1 MKNLN
6 TIIDIEGKALS
17 EVLFFIIASQAKSI
31 FNNQVNYRQLLKNF
45 FEKADNNKSL
55 SRLVHLF
62 HIDKQ
67 IIRLLC
73 PHTHMRVVKDG
84 ESKQIRIVDLLL
96 NKAKESQ
103 LIQYIGKKDHKT
115 KNGKRFSHLSFW
127 ILTDEGIKTAF
138 EDKDSTYAQS
148 KYYSKLAHSIIDQYV
163 ICKGGILAKLAE
175 FNNAILKHK
184 ANKENKMTKAEKEQ
198 YEKEYAEGK
207 HSLSLKDY
215 LKFEAKKKRRADKHR
230 MTIAKKAAKETL
242 SDYVKLQ
249 TENAQ
254 LKAEIERLKQL
265 KDLNSDIDNNDLEDG
280 WLTKEEIASIKNK
293 VKMEMLN
300 DNVDYEQMR
309 VMLTNP
315 NIHQQL
321 TNEINAFRKEVDEKE
336 INENVDNNDIDES
349 KALMQIS
356 TVKHKMLKIACEY
369 YNANEKTVQFLAKH
383 DFIPVDY
390 SLSKYMVVE
399 NADRWIYSI
408 RLKRWAKLDK
418 NNQYSFG
425 PFIDTVDKIKYAE
438 MQDNANDL
446 FFYADKFL
454 EYIKHNH
461 SADYISIKNKI
472 NNALNIHIK

>member
-6 TIIDIEGKALS
+6 SIIDIEGKALS

-31 FNNQVNYRQLLKNF
+31 FKNQVNYRQLLKNF

-84 ESKQIRIVDLLL
+84 KSKQIRIVDLLL

-103 LIQYIGKKDHKT
+103 LIQYIGKKDNKT

-175 FNNAILKHK
+175 FNNSILKHK

-230 MTIAKKAAKETL
+230 MTIAKKAAKETIA
-242 SDYVKLQ
+242 DYAKLQ
-249 TENAQ
+249 TEIAQ
-254 LKAEIERLKQL
+254 LNAKIEQLQAENEQLKKL
-265 KDLNSDIDNNDLEDG
+265 KDLNSDIEEANAKSMIQQTQHTQTPKQVQPIQQVQQTSIIDN
-280 WLTKEEIASIKNK
+280 S
-293 VKMEMLN
+293 
-300 DNVDYEQMR
+300 
-309 VMLTNP
+309 
-315 NIHQQL
+315 
-321 TNEINAFRKEVDEKE
+321 
-336 INENVDNNDIDES
+336 DIDES
-349 KALMQIS
+349 KSLTQIS

-383 DFIPVDY
+383 DLTPIDY
-390 SLSKYMVVE
+390 SLSKYMIVE

-408 RLKRWAKLDK
+408 RLKKWAQLDK

-425 PFIDTVDKIKYAE
+425 TFIETVD
-438 MQDNANDL
+438 N
-446 FFYADKFL
+446 
-454 EYIKHNH
+454 
-461 SADYISIKNKI
+461 
-472 NNALNIHIK
+472 

>member
-45 FEKADNNKSL
+45 FENTDNNKSL

-84 ESKQIRIVDLLL
+84 KSKQIRIVDLIL

-103 LIQYIGKKDHKT
+103 LIQCIGKKDNKT

-184 ANKENKMTKAEKEQ
+184 SNKENKMTKAEKEQ
-198 YEKEYAEGK
+198 YEREYAEGK

-242 SDYVKLQ
+242 SDYAKLQ
-249 TENAQ
+249 TENEQ

-265 KDLNSDIDNNDLEDG
+265 KDLNSDIDE
-280 WLTKEEIASIKNK
+280 TEAKSMIQPTQPTQQTQQTQTAKQIQQVQQVQQAQQTSII
-293 VKMEMLN
+293 
-300 DNVDYEQMR
+300 DNS
-309 VMLTNP
+309 
-315 NIHQQL
+315 
-321 TNEINAFRKEVDEKE
+321 
-336 INENVDNNDIDES
+336 DIDES
-349 KALMQIS
+349 KSLMQIS
-356 TVKHKMLKIACEY
+356 TAKHKMLKIACEY
-369 YNANEKTVQFLAKH
+369 YNANEKTLQFLAKH

-408 RLKRWAKLDK
+408 RLKKWAKLDK

-425 PFIDTVDKIKYAE
+425 PFMDTVDKIKYAE

>member
-6 TIIDIEGKALS
+6 SIIDIEGKALS

-31 FNNQVNYRQLLKNF
+31 FKNQVNYRQLLKNF

-84 ESKQIRIVDLLL
+84 KSKQIRIVDLLL

-103 LIQYIGKKDHKT
+103 LIQCIGKKDNKT

-127 ILTDEGIKTAF
+127 ILTDEGIKTVF

-175 FNNAILKHK
+175 FNNSILKHK

-230 MTIAKKAAKETL
+230 MTIAKKAAKETIA
-242 SDYVKLQ
+242 DYAKLQ
-249 TENAQ
+249 TEIAQ
-254 LKAEIERLKQL
+254 LNAKIEQLQAENELLKKL
-265 KDLNSDIDNNDLEDG
+265 KDLNSDIEEANAKSMIQQTQHTQTPKQVQPIQQVQQTSIIDN
-280 WLTKEEIASIKNK
+280 S
-293 VKMEMLN
+293 
-300 DNVDYEQMR
+300 
-309 VMLTNP
+309 
-315 NIHQQL
+315 
-321 TNEINAFRKEVDEKE
+321 
-336 INENVDNNDIDES
+336 DIDES
-349 KALMQIS
+349 KSLTQIS

-383 DFIPVDY
+383 DLTPIDY
-390 SLSKYMVVE
+390 SLSKYMIVE

-408 RLKRWAKLDK
+408 RLKKWAQLDK

-425 PFIDTVDKIKYAE
+425 TFIDTVDNTKYAE

-446 FFYADKFL
+446 FFYAAKFL

-461 SADYISIKNKI
+461 SADFISIKNKI

>member
-6 TIIDIEGKALS
+6 SIIDIEGKALS

-84 ESKQIRIVDLLL
+84 KSKQIRIADLLL

-103 LIQYIGKKDHKT
+103 LIQCIGKKDHKT

-184 ANKENKMTKAEKEQ
+184 AKKENKMTKAEKEQ

-242 SDYVKLQ
+242 SDYAKLQ
-249 TENAQ
+249 M
-254 LKAEIERLKQL
+254 EIEQLNAKIEQLQAENEQLKQL
-265 KDLNSDIDNNDLEDG
+265 KDLNSDIDEANA
-280 WLTKEEIASIKNK
+280 KSIIQQT
-293 VKMEMLN
+293 VKPVQPVQQTAII
-300 DNVDYEQMR
+300 DNS
-309 VMLTNP
+309 
-315 NIHQQL
+315 
-321 TNEINAFRKEVDEKE
+321 
-336 INENVDNNDIDES
+336 DIDES
-349 KALMQIS
+349 KSLMQIS

-383 DFIPVDY
+383 DLTPVDY
-390 SLSKYMVVE
+390 SLSKYMIVE
-399 NADRWIYSI
+399 GADRWIYSI
-408 RLKRWAKLDK
+408 RLKKWAKIDK

-425 PFIDTVDKIKYAE
+425 AFIDTVDNTKYAE
-438 MQDNANDL
+438 MQDKADDL

-461 SADYISIKNKI
+461 SADFRSIKSKI
-472 NNALNIHIK
+472 DNALNIHIK

>member
-1 MKNLN
+1 MTNIN
-6 TIIDIEGKALS
+6 SIIDIEGKALS

-67 IIRLLC
+67 VIGLLC
-73 PHTHMRVVKDG
+73 PHTHMRIVKDG
-84 ESKQIRIVDLLL
+84 ESKQIRIVDLIL

-103 LIQYIGKKDHKT
+103 LIQCIGKKDNKT

-127 ILTDEGIKTAF
+127 ILTDEGIKAAF

-242 SDYVKLQ
+242 SDYAKLQ
-249 TENAQ
+249 LENAQ

-265 KDLNSDIDNNDLEDG
+265 KDLNSDIAETNAKSMIQQTQQTQTPKQVQQVQQTAIIDN
-280 WLTKEEIASIKNK
+280 S
-293 VKMEMLN
+293 
-300 DNVDYEQMR
+300 
-309 VMLTNP
+309 
-315 NIHQQL
+315 
-321 TNEINAFRKEVDEKE
+321 
-336 INENVDNNDIDES
+336 DIDES
-349 KALMQIS
+349 KSLMQIS
-356 TVKHKMLKIACEY
+356 TAKHKMLKIACEY
-369 YNANEKTVQFLAKH
+369 YNANENTVQFLAKH
-383 DFIPVDY
+383 DLIPVDY

-408 RLKRWAKLDK
+408 RLKKWAKLDK

>member
-6 TIIDIEGKALS
+6 SIIDIEGKALS

-73 PHTHMRVVKDG
+73 PHTHMRIVKDG

-96 NKAKESQ
+96 DKAKESQ
-103 LIQYIGKKDHKT
+103 LIQCIGKKDNKT

-163 ICKGGILAKLAE
+163 ICKGGILAKIAE

-184 ANKENKMTKAEKEQ
+184 AKKENKMTKAEKEQ
-198 YEKEYAEGK
+198 YEREYAEGK

-242 SDYVKLQ
+242 SDYAKLQ
-249 TENAQ
+249 TEIQQLNAKIEQ
-254 LKAEIERLKQL
+254 LQAENARLKKL
-265 KDLNSDIDNNDLEDG
+265 KDLNSDIEEANAKSMIQQTQQTQTAKQTQPIQQVQQTAIIDN
-280 WLTKEEIASIKNK
+280 S
-293 VKMEMLN
+293 
-300 DNVDYEQMR
+300 
-309 VMLTNP
+309 
-315 NIHQQL
+315 
-321 TNEINAFRKEVDEKE
+321 
-336 INENVDNNDIDES
+336 DIDES
-349 KALMQIS
+349 KSLMQIS
-356 TVKHKMLKIACEY
+356 TAKHKMLKIACEY

-408 RLKRWAKLDK
+408 RLKKWAKIDK

-425 PFIDTVDKIKYAE
+425 AFIDTVDKTKYAE

>member
-1 MKNLN
+1 MTNIN
-6 TIIDIEGKALS
+6 SIIDIEGKALS

-45 FEKADNNKSL
+45 FENADNNKSL

-84 ESKQIRIVDLLL
+84 KSKQIRIVDLLL
-96 NKAKESQ
+96 DKAKESQ
-103 LIQYIGKKDHKT
+103 LITCIGKKDNKT

-163 ICKGGILAKLAE
+163 ICKGGILAKIAE

-242 SDYVKLQ
+242 SDYAKLQ
-249 TENAQ
+249 LENAQ

-265 KDLNSDIDNNDLEDG
+265 KDLNSDIEEAEAQSMIQPTQSTQPTQQTQQTQTAKQVQQVQQVQQAQQTSIIDN
-280 WLTKEEIASIKNK
+280 S
-293 VKMEMLN
+293 
-300 DNVDYEQMR
+300 
-309 VMLTNP
+309 
-315 NIHQQL
+315 
-321 TNEINAFRKEVDEKE
+321 
-336 INENVDNNDIDES
+336 DIDES
-349 KALMQIS
+349 KSLMQIS
-356 TVKHKMLKIACEY
+356 TAKHKMLKIACEY
-369 YNANEKTVQFLAKH
+369 YNANENTVQFLAKH
-383 DFIPVDY
+383 DLIPVDY

-408 RLKRWAKLDK
+408 RLKKWAKLDK

-438 MQDNANDL
+438 MQDNAGDL

>member
-45 FEKADNNKSL
+45 FENTDNNKSL

-84 ESKQIRIVDLLL
+84 KSKQIRIVDLIL

-103 LIQYIGKKDHKT
+103 LIQCIGKKDNKT

-184 ANKENKMTKAEKEQ
+184 SNKENKMTKAEKEQ
-198 YEKEYAEGK
+198 YEREYAEGK

-242 SDYVKLQ
+242 SDYAKLQ
-249 TENAQ
+249 TENEQ

-265 KDLNSDIDNNDLEDG
+265 KDLNSDIDE
-280 WLTKEEIASIKNK
+280 TEAKSMIQPTQPTQQTQQTQTAKQIQQVQQVQQAQQTSII
-293 VKMEMLN
+293 
-300 DNVDYEQMR
+300 DNS
-309 VMLTNP
+309 
-315 NIHQQL
+315 
-321 TNEINAFRKEVDEKE
+321 
-336 INENVDNNDIDES
+336 DIDES
-349 KALMQIS
+349 KSLMQIS
-356 TVKHKMLKIACEY
+356 TAKHKMLKIACEY
-369 YNANEKTVQFLAKH
+369 YNANEKTLQFLAKH

-408 RLKRWAKLDK
+408 RLKKWAKLDK

-425 PFIDTVDKIKYAE
+425 PFMDTVDKIKYAE
-438 MQDNANDL
+438 MQDNADDL

>member
-1 MKNLN
+1 MTNIN
-6 TIIDIEGKALS
+6 SIIDIEGKALS

-45 FEKADNNKSL
+45 FENADNNKSL

-84 ESKQIRIVDLLL
+84 KSKQIRIVDLLL
-96 NKAKESQ
+96 DKAKESQ
-103 LIQYIGKKDHKT
+103 LITCIGKKDNKT

-242 SDYVKLQ
+242 SDYAKLQ
-249 TENAQ
+249 LENAQ

-265 KDLNSDIDNNDLEDG
+265 KDLNSDIEEAEAQSMIQPTQSTQPTQQTQQTQTAKQVQQVQQVQQAQQTSIIDN
-280 WLTKEEIASIKNK
+280 S
-293 VKMEMLN
+293 
-300 DNVDYEQMR
+300 
-309 VMLTNP
+309 
-315 NIHQQL
+315 
-321 TNEINAFRKEVDEKE
+321 
-336 INENVDNNDIDES
+336 DIDES
-349 KALMQIS
+349 KSLMQIS
-356 TVKHKMLKIACEY
+356 TAKHKMLKIACEY
-369 YNANEKTVQFLAKH
+369 YNANENTVQFLAKH
-383 DFIPVDY
+383 DLIPVDY

-408 RLKRWAKLDK
+408 RLKKWAKLDK

-438 MQDNANDL
+438 MQDNAGDL

>member
-6 TIIDIEGKALS
+6 SIDIEGKALS

-73 PHTHMRVVKDG
+73 PHTHMRIVKDG

-198 YEKEYAEGK
+198 YEKEYNEGK

-242 SDYVKLQ
+242 SDYAKLQ
-249 TENAQ
+249 LENAQ

-265 KDLNSDIDNNDLEDG
+265 KDLNSDIEEANAKSMIQQTQQTQPTQQTQTAKQVQQVQQVQQTQQTAIIDN
-280 WLTKEEIASIKNK
+280 S
-293 VKMEMLN
+293 
-300 DNVDYEQMR
+300 
-309 VMLTNP
+309 
-315 NIHQQL
+315 
-321 TNEINAFRKEVDEKE
+321 
-336 INENVDNNDIDES
+336 DIDES
-349 KALMQIS
+349 KSLTQIS
-356 TVKHKMLKIACEY
+356 TAKHKMLKIACEY
-369 YNANEKTVQFLAKH
+369 YNANENTVQFLAKH
-383 DFIPVDY
+383 DLIPVDY

-408 RLKRWAKLDK
+408 RLKKWAKLDK

-425 PFIDTVDKIKYAE
+425 PFIDTVDKTKYAE
-438 MQDNANDL
+438 MQDNADDL